1 MWGYFGKLTADTGR
15 YLFYFIWYGFHLC
28 WYRLVLFFSR
38 YRLYL
43 SRRFQ
48 FDGRSSFISIII
60 KFLIYINSSVPM
72 QLREKHVAQHPCKLS
87 FHPLFMYFVSSKWR
101 DNQLFSPVNMVGV
114 PQRGRVACFIKVSVC
129 ARMYLSIQTFNRS
142 REKKLALRVNM
153 EVFYWPF
160 FWLSCWPI
168 TNFFFW
174 VGQRLTITDTAT
186 KASWYHGTRLWSMH
200 GFSNSWIENEMDRE
214 RWTPRS

>member
-1 MWGYFGKLTADTGR
+1 MYRKGRPLNRACRPHSFSFHLHFFTCFLAKRLKKIIHNPPKYKVPLWPRWHTEYTATTNIPLISMWGYFGKLTAGTGR
-15 YLFYFIWYGFHLC
+15 YLFYFIWYGFHLF

-48 FDGRSSFISIII
+48 LDGRSSFISIIV
-60 KFLIYINSSVPM
+60 KFLIYINSGVPM

-87 FHPLFMYFVSSKWR
+87 FHPLFMYFISSKWR

-142 REKKLALRVNM
+142 REKKISV
-153 EVFYWPF
+153 E
-160 FWLSCWPI
+160 S
-168 TNFFFW
+168 
-174 VGQRLTITDTAT
+174 
-186 KASWYHGTRLWSMH
+186 
-200 GFSNSWIENEMDRE
+200 
-214 RWTPRS
+214 